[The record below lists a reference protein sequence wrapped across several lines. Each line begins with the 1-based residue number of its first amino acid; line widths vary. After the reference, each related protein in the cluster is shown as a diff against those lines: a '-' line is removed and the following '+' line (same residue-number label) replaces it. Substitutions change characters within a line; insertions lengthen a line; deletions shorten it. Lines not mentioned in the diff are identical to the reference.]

1 MRYRIILPFAAI
13 ISFFTGIL
21 IYSVAKLV
29 DVFWGG
35 NIGRISVVVPIV
47 ICFLATAVSL
57 YVYIRMRRMEYEEE
71 QKENE

>member
-13 ISFFTGIL
+13 ISFFTGML

-35 NIGRISVVVPIV
+35 NIGRIGVAVPMV
-47 ICFLATAVSL
+47 ICFLVTAISL
-57 YVYIRMRRMEYEEE
+57 YVYIRMRRAEDEDKR
-71 QKENE
+71 KEDE